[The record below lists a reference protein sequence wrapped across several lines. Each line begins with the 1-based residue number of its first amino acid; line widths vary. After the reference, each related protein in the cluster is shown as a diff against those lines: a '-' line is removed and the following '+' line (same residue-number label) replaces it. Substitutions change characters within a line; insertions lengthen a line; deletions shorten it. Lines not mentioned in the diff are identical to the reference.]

1 MRGSK
6 EDVEGHRATYSKKQ
20 EKVEK
25 GMQEVVIISLMSRS
39 SSEDGL
45 LFWDLHI
52 LQLYSSVEKGELLI
66 FLFSE

>member
-45 LFWDLHI
+45 LF
-52 LQLYSSVEKGELLI
+52 
-66 FLFSE
+66 